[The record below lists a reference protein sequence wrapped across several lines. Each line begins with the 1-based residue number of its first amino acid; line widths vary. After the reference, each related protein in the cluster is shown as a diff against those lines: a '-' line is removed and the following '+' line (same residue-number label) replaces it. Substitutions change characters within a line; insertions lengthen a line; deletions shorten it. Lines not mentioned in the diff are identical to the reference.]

1 MIDLKDLVQSYLD
14 EKPDVEVAK
23 GLRDMIT
30 LMTEADHKVTLEEGH
45 GCGRIQWYDLVIM
58 STLKRP

>member
-1 MIDLKDLVQSYLD
+1 MD

-30 LMTEADHKVTLEEGH
+30 IMTEADHKVTFEEAMAVAEFSGMISNYVNTEKTVRLI
-45 GCGRIQWYDLVIM
+45 CLR
-58 STLKRP
+58 